1 MNKFVTKLYDYGF
14 TGEIKIEES
23 KNEKEIPTMAMDK
36 DQDSVDEKTEE
47 KKEDVSKLLVS
58 YKISD
63 EEEIETIV
71 V

>member
-1 MNKFVTKLYDYGF
+1 
-14 TGEIKIEES
+14 
-23 KNEKEIPTMAMDK
+23 MAMDK

-63 EEEIETIV
+63 EEEIETLV

>member
-1 MNKFVTKLYDYGF
+1 MKKFVTKLYDYGF
-14 TGEIKIEES
+14 TGEIKIEET
-23 KNEKEIPTMAMDK
+23 KYEKEIPTMAMDK
-36 DQDSVDEKTEE
+36 DQDSVDEKAEE